1 MRLIYGFDP
10 LCGWCYGF
18 APAMRAVVAAHPD
31 MPVTLALPGL
41 VTGARIG
48 PYAEMEGYI
57 RGASDRL
64 RAVTGRAPSEAFFA
78 HITTPGVTG
87 NSHPPIAAI
96 AEVAEAAPE
105 AELAFAHAICEAHF
119 ERGADLNRPETHA
132 EIAAELGLDLRPDP
146 SDTARAMSRMREDA
160 AYGISSFPTLIVAE
174 GDRGIALPSVYGLDE
189 AVAAVGT
196 ARGKLAA

>member
-78 HITTPGVTG
+78 HIATPGVTG

-96 AEVAEAAPE
+96 AQVAEAAPQ
-105 AELAFAHAICEAHF
+105 AELAFAQAICEAHF

-132 EIAAELGLDLRPDP
+132 QIAGDLGLDLRPDP
-146 SDTARAMSRMREDA
+146 ADTPRALARMRADA
-160 AYGISSFPTLIVAE
+160 AHGIASFPTLVVAA
-174 GDRGIALPSVYGLDE
+174 GDRRIALPSIYTPGEV
-189 AVAAVGT
+189 VAAV
-196 ARGKLAA
+196 ASVRERLAN